1 MELLLSRNPQCTNNF
16 SYNSVRDRYIELAE
30 TADQFNIATGYISNE
45 SIVELERL
53 VNYRQNS
60 LSVNLLIGM
69 NYLDR
74 FTRLQYDALKR
85 LSQKF
90 LEDHTGNIYV
100 SKEVRYHGK
109 MYSFVKNG
117 VCTAAFIGSSNLG
130 SFTGTSSDLIESDL
144 FVEGNDAVLFDNRIQ
159 NIITSLGTNFADVPE
174 VTEFQNAEFTLLNG
188 HSFVRKLPPNR
199 VHEIEAKQLATS
211 IEIPLKTEPKSNLN
225 AYFGAGKIKGRYSP
239 RNWYEVEL
247 IINKGIP
254 NYDLLPERD
263 VVFTVVTDDGY
274 EFQCQR
280 QGDYGKN
287 FRTLNDLKILGKWIK
302 GHMEAEGALKL
313 GEVVSAETLSRF
325 GKTKLVLTKTSE
337 PGIWTLKMV

>member
-1 MELLLSRNPQCTNNF
+1 MELLLSRNPQCTKNF

-90 LEDHTGNIYV
+90 LEEHTGNIYV

-117 VCTAAFIGSSNLG
+117 VCAAAFIGSSNLG
-130 SFTGTSSDLIESDL
+130 SFIGTSSDLVESDL
-144 FVEGNDAVLFDNRIQ
+144 IVNGNDAALFDNRIRD
-159 NIITSLGTNFADVPE
+159 IITSLGTNFSDIPE
-174 VTEFQNAEFTLLNG
+174 VTDFQKAEFTLLND
-188 HSFVRKLPPNR
+188 HSFVRKLTPER
-199 VHEIEAKQLATS
+199 VREIEAKQLATS

-274 EFQCQR
+274 EFECQR

-313 GEVVSAETLSRF
+313 GEVVSTETLSKF
-325 GKTKLVLTKTSE
+325 GKTKLLLTKTAE